1 MGSLGIGHSHV
12 CSYHSTMA
20 LFGRPSAEDDRRAE
34 QYKDWLQR
42 RNPYAIASFV
52 LGLFSLIEFGA
63 LIIFGLAGIALG
75 VVALVQLRTAARTS
89 AAATVFH
96 STTSDQAPVRKTN
109 GHVLAILGI
118 VFSVLSL
125 IVAALLYFR
134 VFG

>member
-1 MGSLGIGHSHV
+1 MP
-12 CSYHSTMA
+12 
-20 LFGRPSAEDDRRAE
+20 LFGQPSPEDDRRAE

-75 VVALVQLRTAARTS
+75 VAALVQLKRVTDAPQPV
-89 AAATVFH
+89 AAA
-96 STTSDQAPVRKTN
+96 DQSAEAAIPKTH

-134 VFG
+134 FVR

>member
-1 MGSLGIGHSHV
+1 MP
-12 CSYHSTMA
+12 
-20 LFGRPSAEDDRRAE
+20 LFGRPSPADDRRAE

-75 VVALVQLRTAARTS
+75 VVALVQLKRANNNARQ
-89 AAATVFH
+89 TVVYVDGSNETEF
-96 STTSDQAPVRKTN
+96 PKTN
-109 GHVLAILGI
+109 GHRLAILGI

-134 VFG
+134 VVG

>member
-63 LIIFGLAGIALG
+63 LIIFGVAGIGLG
-75 VVALVQLRTAARTS
+75 VVALVQLRTAVRTS
-89 AAATVFH
+89 AAAIVLH
-96 STTSDQAPVRKTN
+96 STSDQAPVPKTN

>member
-1 MGSLGIGHSHV
+1 MP
-12 CSYHSTMA
+12 
-20 LFGRPSAEDDRRAE
+20 LFGRPSPEDDRRAE

-52 LGLFSLIEFGA
+52 LGLFSLIELGV

-75 VVALVQLRTAARTS
+75 VAALVQLKRASDAPQPVAA
-89 AAATVFH
+89 
-96 STTSDQAPVRKTN
+96 SDQSAEAAVPKTH

-125 IVAALLYFR
+125 IIAALLYFR
-134 VFG
+134 VVG

>member
-1 MGSLGIGHSHV
+1 
-12 CSYHSTMA
+12 MA

-34 QYKDWLQR
+34 QYTDWLRR

-63 LIIFGLAGIALG
+63 LIIFGVAGIALG
-75 VVALVQLRTAARTS
+75 VVALVQLRTAVRSS
-89 AAATVFH
+89 AAATVPE
-96 STTSDQAPVRKTN
+96 SNTSDVAQVHKTN
-109 GHVLAILGI
+109 GHVLAIVGI

-125 IVAALLYFR
+125 IIAALLYFR